1 VRLLAHR
8 AEFPSEPTSS
18 ERRTDRPRH
27 CDDLPTHGDPLAFR
41 TDFPTGYRPW
51 SIHYGRRP
59 RKTGPRL
66 FTLTSADNEYDI
78 YLVGI
83 DMGDEAIVYRRALDG
98 EKSHF
103 GIHNSAEEA
112 LRAYRLVTDRQLIWD
127 DVRLLKALSR

>member
-1 VRLLAHR
+1 M
-8 AEFPSEPTSS
+8 
-18 ERRTDRPRH
+18 
-27 CDDLPTHGDPLAFR
+27 
-41 TDFPTGYRPW
+41 
-51 SIHYGRRP
+51 
-59 RKTGPRL
+59 KTGPRL

-112 LRAYRLVTDRQLIWD
+112 LRTYRLAIDLQLIWD